1 MFRQNKIKSLFV
13 FEILGRPPEHI
24 KNTLEEF
31 VNKLGEQKGVELISK
46 KIHEPKPVEDY
57 DKTNEVFPKS
67 PNPNPKPKG
76 FEDKDAKDLFTT
88 FAEVELSAENLNL
101 IFNIVLNML
110 PSNVEII
117 EPEELRLNNFD
128 LSFVLSDLATKLHKY
143 DEIAKTVM
151 LERNALVNKM
161 NQMQLRINE
170 LEGRVNTENKVSNEN
185 KNINNKEKK
194 NKRDKKIKK

>member
-1 MFRQNKIKSLFV
+1 MFGQNKIKSLFV

-31 VNKLGEQKGVELISK
+31 VNKLGEQKGVEIISK
-46 KIHEPKPVEDY
+46 KIHEPKQVEDY
-57 DKTNEVFPKS
+57 GKTDEVFPKS

-76 FEDKDAKDLFTT
+76 FEDKNAKDLFTT

-143 DEIAKTVM
+143 DEIAKTIM
-151 LERNALVNKM
+151 LERNALINKI

-170 LEGRVNTENKVSNEN
+170 LEGGVNTEN

-194 NKRDKKIKK
+194 KSSKKEDKKKKSKS